1 MTVFDFICKKGL
13 NIQCLSVA
21 MARQKSVSG
30 AWYSVPT
37 EVSRG
42 VFFDKRFLVRFFGD
56 CKK

>member
-1 MTVFDFICKKGL
+1 MTIFDFICKKSL

-21 MARQKSVSG
+21 IARQKSVSG

-42 VFFDKRFLVRFFGD
+42 VFF
-56 CKK
+56 